1 MWLQSYEIKFYK
13 IEEIKFYLVTFAL
26 EIKNMKKKNRYSK
39 SVWHTVHDYF
49 TITIAM
55 LIGVLGLNLFLLPN
69 QITMGGIMGIASI
82 VYWGTGIPA
91 QNTYFALNAILLIV
105 ALKILGWKFITK
117 TIYAVIVFTV
127 GSTVLQWAGG
137 MNIHLL
143 ADQKFMACIVGGVF
157 MGTSVGLGLSAGG
170 STGGSDV
177 IAAMVHK
184 YRDVSLG
191 HVILFCDISI
201 ITSSY
206 VVLRDWEKVLYG
218 YVLLLIISFC
228 VDYIVNSLRRSV
240 QFFIISEKW
249 EEIGKAI
256 NKIAD
261 RGCTTLNGNGFFSKK
276 DIKVIFCIAKKN
288 ESSSIFDLIDEID
301 PNAFVAQSAVIGVYG
316 RGFDRVKTK
325 KKISLDEIQEEIKQP
340 SIATH

>member
-1 MWLQSYEIKFYK
+1 MSMRQNNNKTLYK
-13 IEEIKFYLVTFAL
+13 TIRDYTI
-26 EIKNMKKKNRYSK
+26 I
-39 SVWHTVHDYF
+39 TV
-49 TITIAM
+49 AM
-55 LIGVLGLNLFLLPN
+55 LMGVLGLNLFLLPN

-82 VYWGTGIPA
+82 IYWGTSIPA
-91 QNTYFALNAILLIV
+91 QDTYFVLNAALLIV
-105 ALKILGWKFITK
+105 ALRVLGWKFCAK
-117 TIYAVIVFTV
+117 TIYAVIVFTL
-127 GSTVLQWAGG
+127 GSTILQWLGG
-137 MNIHLL
+137 MDVHLL

-191 HVILFCDISI
+191 HVILFCDLTI

-206 VVLRDWEKVLYG
+206 LVLRDWEKVLYG
-218 YVLLLIISFC
+218 YVLLFIISFC
-228 VDYIVNSLRRSV
+228 VDYVVNSLRRSV

-249 EEIGKAI
+249 EEIGAAI

-261 RGCTTLNGNGFFSKK
+261 RGCSTLNGNGFYSKRE
-276 DIKVIFCIAKKN
+276 IKVIYCIAKKS
-288 ESSSIFDLIDEID
+288 ESSFIFDLIDEID

-316 RGFDRVKTK
+316 QGFDRVKVR
-325 KKISLDEIQEEIKQP
+325 KKISLEEIQKEI
-340 SIATH
+340 S